1 MKVTMIG
8 IYKLNNG
15 KIGNIFRTSTRY
27 IIRTKDNKYY
37 FNTLKEIV
45 KHPNGHIISF
55 KDDEITDD
63 LY

>member
-8 IYKLNNG
+8 IYKFNNG
-15 KIGNIFRTSTRY
+15 KIGNIFRTSTGY
-27 IIRTKDNKYY
+27 IIRTKDNKCY

-45 KHPNGHIISF
+45 KHPDGHIISF

-63 LY
+63 IY